1 MTESGRRINRVAYIG
16 TPAIA
21 VDPLLKLV
29 EEGYDIPLV
38 VTGPDKRRGR
48 GSSTSPSDVKR
59 EAERLG
65 LNVSSNIDDLVSIDV
80 DLAIVVAFGQLIPK
94 HILDHV
100 QMINIHFSLLPRWRG
115 AAPLERA
122 ILAGD
127 TKTGVCIMELEE
139 TLDTGGIYRCVEIP
153 IGPNQTLEELR
164 AKSVSEGVDLLLQ
177 SLEEGLGSPTPQ
189 LGEPSYAHK
198 ISSSE
203 LEIDWGLSSEEILRL
218 VRLGRAWTTVSGSR
232 LRVHSAKIGSLTNL
246 EIGQRKGLSVGS
258 CDGTVELI
266 EVQPEGRKK
275 MLAEDWMNGLS
286 EKTNGYLG
294 NG

>member
-164 AKSVSEGVDLLLQ
+164 EKSVSEGVDLLLQ

-232 LRVHSAKIGSLTNL
+232 LRIHSAKIGSLTNL

-258 CDGTVELI
+258 CDGTVELL

>member
-1 MTESGRRINRVAYIG
+1 VTESGRRINRVAYIG

-21 VDPLLKLV
+21 VYPLLKLV

-164 AKSVSEGVDLLLQ
+164 EKSVSEGVDLLLQ

-232 LRVHSAKIGSLTNL
+232 LRIHSAKIGSLTNL

-258 CDGTVELI
+258 CDGTVELL

>member
-258 CDGTVELI
+258 CDGTVELL

-286 EKTNGYLG
+286 EKTNGFLG

>member
-258 CDGTVELI
+258 CDGTVELL

>member
-21 VDPLLKLV
+21 VYPLLKLV

-164 AKSVSEGVDLLLQ
+164 EKSVSEGVDLLLQ

-258 CDGTVELI
+258 CDGTVELL